1 MGIGFILG
9 MAKTF
14 KIDCSWDFPGGPMV
28 NNTLH
33 STAGAWV
40 RSLAGELSK
49 IPHAVVWPKNKNKI
63 DCGCTTLS
71 ILKKKKKTP

>member
-1 MGIGFILG
+1 MGIGFLLG

-33 STAGAWV
+33 STAGACV

-49 IPHAVVWPKNKNKI
+49 IPHAVVWPKIKI
-63 DCGCTTLS
+63 KL
-71 ILKKKKKTP
+71 IVAAQL